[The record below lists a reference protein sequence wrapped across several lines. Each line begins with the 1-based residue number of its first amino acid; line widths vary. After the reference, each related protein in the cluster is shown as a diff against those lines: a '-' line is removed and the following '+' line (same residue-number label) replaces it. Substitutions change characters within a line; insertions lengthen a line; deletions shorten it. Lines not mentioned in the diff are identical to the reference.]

1 MDIIHV
7 GQIAGALGAIL
18 GVGGLIVK
26 WAIVKPIKMYIDQA
40 TYPIQPNANGGKSLP
55 DLVAQVEHIKE
66 LLLEHIQ
73 TRH

>member
-55 DLVAQVEHIKE
+55 DLVAQVEHVKD